1 LVNIE
6 GGRKCGR
13 NVDRIGEEA
22 SIKTKT
28 VRENQKNGKFYAWT
42 GTKEASTVGRDI
54 SKVEVAS
61 AWTKTRITT
70 FRTAKN
76 S

>member
-1 LVNIE
+1 V
-6 GGRKCGR
+6 
-13 NVDRIGEEA
+13 

-54 SKVEVAS
+54 SKVVELAS